1 MKRLKKTFLKTPP
14 IYKNNYSGG
23 KTCLKKLSL
32 SVVSEKERD
41 LYRVPSYG
49 YII

>member
-1 MKRLKKTFLKTPP
+1 MKRLKKASLKPVR
-14 IYKNNYSGG
+14 IYKNNSGE
-23 KTCLKKLSL
+23 KACLKKLSL

>member
-1 MKRLKKTFLKTPP
+1 MKRLKKTFLKTSP
-14 IYKNNYSGG
+14 IYKNNSGE